1 MKSEIPMSR
10 GRVLIVDDHPEILE
24 GMKMLLEMEGMD
36 VTTHDSVI
44 TLPLI
49 LRKADPEVILLD
61 LSLRALSG
69 EAFFKL
75 GRERVLRHTN
85 ALVILFSGR
94 PVAELASNAEEFGAD
109 GILPKSE
116 DAMQA
121 VARVKTWIQQHR
133 SLQRAQRMEAN
144 DVATGSASASAY

>member
-1 MKSEIPMSR
+1 MSAATPIR

-24 GMKMLLEMEGMD
+24 GMKLLLEMEGMD

-49 LRKADPEVILLD
+49 LRKANPEVILLD

-69 EAFFKL
+69 EAFFRL
-75 GRERVLRHTN
+75 GRERLLRHTN

-94 PVAELASNAEEFGAD
+94 PLPDLAATAEQFGAD
-109 GILPKSE
+109 GVLPKSE

-133 SLQRAQRMEAN
+133 ALRRAQGMETT
-144 DVATGSASASAY
+144 DVTTSSASASAQ

>member
-1 MKSEIPMSR
+1 MSAETPVR

-24 GMKMLLEMEGMD
+24 GMKLLLEMEGMD

-69 EAFFKL
+69 EAFFRL
-75 GRERVLRHTN
+75 GKERLLRHTN
-85 ALVILFSGR
+85 AFVILFSGR
-94 PVAELASNAEEFGAD
+94 PLEELAANAEEFGAH
-109 GILPKSE
+109 GVLPKSE

-121 VARVKTWIQQHR
+121 VARVKTWIEQHR
-133 SLQRAQRMEAN
+133 ALQAARGMEATH
-144 DVATGSASASAY
+144 VTTGSASAATH

>member
-1 MKSEIPMSR
+1 MSAFPNCR
-10 GRVLIVDDHPEILE
+10 GRVLIVDDEPEMLE

-36 VTTHDSVI
+36 VTTHDSMI

-69 EAFFKL
+69 EAFFRL
-75 GRERVLRHTN
+75 GRERLLRHTN

-94 PVAELASNAEEFGAD
+94 PLAELAATAEQFGAD
-109 GILPKSE
+109 GVLPKSE

-121 VARVKTWIQQHR
+121 VARVKTWVEQHR
-133 SLQRAQRMEAN
+133 ALRMARGKAIT
-144 DVATGSASASAY
+144 DVTTRSAPAPAY

>member
-1 MKSEIPMSR
+1 MKSALPDR
-10 GRVLIVDDHPEILE
+10 GRVLIVDDHPEVLA
-24 GMKMLLEMEGMD
+24 GMKALLELEGMD

-49 LRKADPEVILLD
+49 LRRADPEVILLD

-94 PVAELASNAEEFGAD
+94 PSAELAAHAEEFGAD

-133 SLQRAQRMEAN
+133 ALCRARRMEAT
-144 DVATGSASASAY
+144 DVATGSASASAH

>member
-1 MKSEIPMSR
+1 MKDAPKTR
-10 GRVLIVDDHPEILE
+10 GRVLIVDDHPEILA
-24 GMKMLLEMEGMD
+24 GMKALLEMEGMD

-49 LRKADPEVILLD
+49 LRTANPEVILLD

-69 EAFFKL
+69 EAFFRL
-75 GRERVLRHTN
+75 GRQRVLRHTN

-94 PVAELASNAEEFGAD
+94 PLAELAANAEEFGAD
-109 GILPKSE
+109 GVLPKSE

-121 VARVKTWIQQHR
+121 VARVKTWIEQHR
-133 SLQRAQRMEAN
+133 ALRRAQELEIT
-144 DVATGSASASAY
+144 DVTTGSASASAY

>member
-75 GRERVLRHTN
+75 GRERLLRHTN
-85 ALVILFSGR
+85 AFVILFSGR
-94 PVAELASNAEEFGAD
+94 PLAELAATAEEFGAD
-109 GILPKSE
+109 GVLPKSE

-121 VARVKTWIQQHR
+121 VARVKTWIEQHR
-133 SLQRAQRMEAN
+133 ALRTARGMETTH
-144 DVATGSASASAY
+144 VTTGSASASAH

>member
-1 MKSEIPMSR
+1 MKSEIPMR

-75 GRERVLRHTN
+75 GRERLLRHTN

-94 PVAELASNAEEFGAD
+94 SVAELAANAEEFGAD
-109 GILPKSE
+109 GILPKSV

-133 SLQRAQRMEAN
+133 ALRRAQQMEMN
-144 DVATGSASASAY
+144 DVATGSASAAAH

>member
-1 MKSEIPMSR
+1 MSATSPVR

-36 VTTHDSVI
+36 VTTHDSMI

-69 EAFFKL
+69 EAFFRL
-75 GRERVLRHTN
+75 GRERLLRHTN

-94 PVAELASNAEEFGAD
+94 PLAELAATAEQFGAH
-109 GILPKSE
+109 GVLPKSD

-121 VARVKTWIQQHR
+121 VARVKTWIEQHR
-133 SLQRAQRMEAN
+133 ALHTARRMEMTDAT
-144 DVATGSASASAY
+144 TGSASAPAH

>member
-94 PVAELASNAEEFGAD
+94 PVAELAANAEEFGAD

-116 DAMQA
+116 DALQA

-144 DVATGSASASAY
+144 DVATGSTSASAH

>member
-1 MKSEIPMSR
+1 MNATSPLR

-36 VTTHDSVI
+36 VTTHHSLI

-61 LSLRALSG
+61 LSLPALSG
-69 EAFFKL
+69 ESFFRL
-75 GRERVLRHTN
+75 GRERLLRHTN
-85 ALVILFSGR
+85 AFVILFSGR
-94 PVAELASNAEEFGAD
+94 PLAELAANAEAFGAD
-109 GILPKSE
+109 GVLPKSE

-133 SLQRAQRMEAN
+133 ALRRAQRMETTN
-144 DVATGSASASAY
+144 VTTSSASASAH

>member
-1 MKSEIPMSR
+1 MKSAIPMSR

-61 LSLRALSG
+61 LSLPALSG
-69 EAFFKL
+69 ESFFAL
-75 GRERVLRHTN
+75 GRERLLRHTN
-85 ALVILFSGR
+85 AFVILFSGR
-94 PVAELASNAEEFGAD
+94 PLAELAANAEQFGAD
-109 GILPKSE
+109 GVLPKSE

-121 VARVKTWIQQHR
+121 VARVKTWIEQHR
-133 SLQRAQRMEAN
+133 ALRRAQRMEMI
-144 DVATGSASASAY
+144 DVTTGSASASSH

>member
-1 MKSEIPMSR
+1 MSATVR
-10 GRVLIVDDHPEILE
+10 GRVLIVDDHPEILA
-24 GMKMLLEMEGMD
+24 GMKALLEMEGMD

-69 EAFFKL
+69 EAFFGL
-75 GRERVLRHTN
+75 GRERLLRHTN

-94 PVAELASNAEEFGAD
+94 PAAELAATAEEFGAD

-133 SLQRAQRMEAN
+133 ALRRAQRMEMTN
-144 DVATGSASASAY
+144 VATGSASASAH

>member
-1 MKSEIPMSR
+1 MSR

-24 GMKMLLEMEGMD
+24 GMKMLLELEGMD

-61 LSLRALSG
+61 LSLPALSG
-69 EAFFKL
+69 ESFFRL
-75 GRERVLRHTN
+75 GRERLLRHTN
-85 ALVILFSGR
+85 AFVILFSGR
-94 PVAELASNAEEFGAD
+94 PLAELAANAEEFGAD
-109 GILPKSE
+109 GVLPKSE

-121 VARVKTWIQQHR
+121 VARVKTWIEQHR
-133 SLQRAQRMEAN
+133 ALRRAQRMEMT
-144 DVATGSASASAY
+144 DVTTGSASASSH

>member
-1 MKSEIPMSR
+1 MSATSPDR

-36 VTTHDSVI
+36 VTTHDSLI

-49 LRKADPEVILLD
+49 LRKANPEVILLD

-69 EAFFKL
+69 EAFFQL
-75 GRERVLRHTN
+75 GRERLLRHTK

-94 PVAELASNAEEFGAD
+94 PLAELAMNAEQFGAD
-109 GILPKSE
+109 GVLPKSE

-121 VARVKTWIQQHR
+121 VARVKTWVQQHR
-133 SLQRAQRMEAN
+133 ALRKAQRMETT
-144 DVATGSASASAY
+144 DVTTGSASASAH

>member
-1 MKSEIPMSR
+1 MSALTPR
-10 GRVLIVDDHPEILE
+10 GRVLIVDDHPEILA
-24 GMKMLLEMEGMD
+24 GMKALLEMEGMD

-49 LRKADPEVILLD
+49 LRAANPEVILLD

-69 EAFFKL
+69 EAFFQL
-75 GRERVLRHTN
+75 GRQRVLRHTN

-94 PVAELASNAEEFGAD
+94 PLAELAANAEEFGAD
-109 GILPKSE
+109 GGLPKSE

-121 VARVKTWIQQHR
+121 VARVKTWIEQHR
-133 SLQRAQRMEAN
+133 ALRRAQGLEIT
-144 DVATGSASASAY
+144 DVTTGSASASAY

>member
-1 MKSEIPMSR
+1 MKSEIPPSR
-10 GRVLIVDDHPEILE
+10 GRVLIVDDNPEILA
-24 GMKMLLEMEGMD
+24 GMKMLLELEGMD

-49 LRKADPEVILLD
+49 LRNADPEVILLD

-75 GRERVLRHTN
+75 GRERLLRHTK

-94 PVAELASNAEEFGAD
+94 PAAELAANAEAFGAD

-116 DAMQA
+116 EAMQV

-133 SLQRAQRMEAN
+133 ALRRTQRMETTDA
-144 DVATGSASASAY
+144 ATGSASASAY

>member
-1 MKSEIPMSR
+1 VKSEIPTSR

-75 GRERVLRHTN
+75 GRERLLRHTT
-85 ALVILFSGR
+85 AFVILFSGR
-94 PVAELASNAEEFGAD
+94 PLAELAATAEEFGAD
-109 GILPKSE
+109 GVLPKSE

-133 SLQRAQRMEAN
+133 ALRTARGMETTH
-144 DVATGSASASAY
+144 VATGSASASAH

>member
-1 MKSEIPMSR
+1 MKSAIPPPP
-10 GRVLIVDDHPEILE
+10 GRVLIVDDNPEILA
-24 GMKMLLEMEGMD
+24 GMKMLLELEGME

-49 LRKADPEVILLD
+49 LRQADPEVILLD

-69 EAFFKL
+69 EALFSL
-75 GRERVLRHTN
+75 GRERLLRHTK
-85 ALVILFSGR
+85 AFVILFSGR
-94 PVAELASNAEEFGAD
+94 PVAELAANAEAFGAD
-109 GILPKSE
+109 GVLPKSE

-133 SLQRAQRMEAN
+133 ALRRAQRMETT

>member
-1 MKSEIPMSR
+1 MNANSPIR

-24 GMKMLLEMEGMD
+24 GMKMLLEIEGME

-61 LSLRALSG
+61 LSLPALSG
-69 EAFFKL
+69 ESFFQL
-75 GRERVLRHTN
+75 GRERLLRHTD
-85 ALVILFSGR
+85 AFVILFSGR
-94 PVAELASNAEEFGAD
+94 PLAELAANAEQFGAD
-109 GILPKSE
+109 GVLPKSE

-121 VARVKTWIQQHR
+121 VARVKTWIEQHR
-133 SLQRAQRMEAN
+133 ALRTAQRMEMTN
-144 DVATGSASASAY
+144 VATGSASAAAY